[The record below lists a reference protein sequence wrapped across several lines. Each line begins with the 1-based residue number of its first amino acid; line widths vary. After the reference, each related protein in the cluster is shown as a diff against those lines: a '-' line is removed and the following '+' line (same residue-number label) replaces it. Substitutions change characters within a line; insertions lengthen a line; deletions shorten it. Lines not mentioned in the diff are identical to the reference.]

1 LNQPLQNV
9 PESEKTE
16 EWGIKNVKYGL
27 SILDSREEN
36 EKSYTSLYNSYNG
49 TRTKESE
56 LWITKSHGKES
67 RAPFYS
73 YKVGRGKQYLLEGE
87 FLGRPL
93 GATVNTINRTAMVD
107 KMAQRDLVYGSVYA
121 KKEIEKIKEVIG
133 IDVMNGVKIPDSV
146 EELKNWSP
154 KDLQEDI
161 MQVMLN
167 EQMKALNVHFKL
179 SEEFRHVRI
188 TSECWNRVDLD
199 KNGKVFYK
207 VFDVRDAIYEEIIGD
222 DFLEKTPIAGGRE
235 WVPFHEVITRFDLTK
250 DEADKIKGNS
260 DFPNDRRV
268 RFTNS
273 QRQVDVVHVEWK
285 SVRAHYYKIMP
296 KTPAQ
301 LSYDSETKEIVKEIP
316 ADIYEKNKAK
326 YNKGVNKGEFKIEIR
341 YTEDLWEGTSIG
353 RVVFKNI
360 KRKENQQRS
369 VDNPAYVISYSYGG
383 ALFGTTSGKR
393 ISLQALIEKF
403 EVQFDIT
410 EYLIM
415 KELVKAKGKA
425 ISYDLAAI
433 PKDKSLSKVIQEF
446 IDDGFVTYNSMATGN
461 MGGRNADLSNMFKEF
476 DLGFSQSFPQLLT
489 LQNQI
494 IASLDRIT
502 GINEMREGS
511 IPASSTVSNA
521 QQGLK
526 NSRTITEPLFYQ
538 MQLHTQKTLKR
549 IVNATKISWAF
560 YQLEQGEQI
569 LGTDKYNYLVTKEIA
584 NRDYGIYIDDGN
596 RYAKLKDKLDRYMEY
611 GINSKQV
618 SMVDALRYELA
629 ESTVAAE
636 KALEDG
642 FERLEKLTQQSAQE
656 QMKANAEMQQQK
668 LETQLQIS
676 RENREDIQTHDINKI
691 AAQTEGQIAIDN
703 NKMKG
708 KMVENQIESENKII
722 TGNY

>member
-73 YKVGRGKQYLLEGE
+73 YKVGRVKQYLLEGE
-87 FLGRPL
+87 FLSRPL

-235 WVPFHEVITRFDLTK
+235 WVPFHEVITRFDLTE
-250 DEADKIKGNS
+250 DEANKVKGNS
-260 DFPNDRRV
+260 DFPKDMRV

-273 QRQVDVVHVEWK
+273 QRQVEVVHVEWK

-353 RVVFKNI
+353 RIVFKNI

-369 VDNPAYVISYSYGG
+369 VDNPAYVSSFSYGG

-446 IDDGFVTYNSMATGN
+446 IDDGFVTYNSMAAGN

-549 IVNATKISWAF
+549 IVNSTKISWAF

-722 TGNY
+722 TGN